1 MAMNHCLCRT
11 AQQSRTWLLTQRLEA
26 IMRQSSWFMD
36 ALQGARQLELSD
48 WCIGAGAVRNL
59 VWDHLHGHTE
69 PSFLADID
77 LAYFEPLESSAATD
91 TELQAML
98 GVLAPRFPWEVT
110 NQAAV
115 HLWFESCFGHAVEPL
130 QSLHEAVASWPEF
143 ATSVA
148 VSLDA
153 DGALR
158 IIAPHGLD
166 DLFDM
171 RVQRNPARVSEQT
184 YRQRIEQKRYQE
196 RWPLVTVIDAG

>member
-1 MAMNHCLCRT
+1 
-11 AQQSRTWLLTQRLEA
+11 
-26 IMRQSSWFMD
+26 MRQSSWFME
-36 ALQGARQLELSD
+36 ALRGARQLELND

-59 VWDHLHGHTE
+59 VWDHLHGHPE
-69 PSFLADID
+69 PSYLADVD
-77 LAYFEPLESSAATD
+77 LAYFEPLQLSAARD
-91 TELQAML
+91 AELQAKL
-98 GVLAPRFPWEVT
+98 SILAPRFPWEVT

-130 QSLHEAVASWPEF
+130 QSLCEAVASWPEF

-153 DGALR
+153 EDGLH

-171 RVQRNPARVSEQT
+171 RVQCNPARVSEQI
-184 YRQRIEQKRYQE
+184 YRQRVEQKRYRE
-196 RWPLVTVIDAG
+196 RWPLVSVVLDDFEFVQRAKERDKERGR